1 MAFNINTIRQELRG
15 GGARQNLFEVL
26 ITIKG
31 ATRANEASNKTLFM
45 CQAAQLPSS
54 QVGTIQVPYFGR
66 FLKLAGDRTFDP
78 WTVTIINDEDF
89 LIRNAMEEW
98 SNGIN
103 LLQANERELVEYKS
117 TAQVT
122 QYSKTGTAI
131 RTYNFEGIFPSAVS
145 SIDLGW
151 DQNDAIETFQ
161 VEFQY
166 DYFTVSGPTGTITGN

>member
-1 MAFNINTIRQELRG
+1 
-15 GGARQNLFEVL
+15 
-26 ITIKG
+26 
-31 ATRANEASNKTLFM
+31 
-45 CQAAQLPSS
+45 
-54 QVGTIQVPYFGR
+54 
-66 FLKLAGDRTFDP
+66 
-78 WTVTIINDEDF
+78 
-89 LIRNAMEEW
+89 MEEW